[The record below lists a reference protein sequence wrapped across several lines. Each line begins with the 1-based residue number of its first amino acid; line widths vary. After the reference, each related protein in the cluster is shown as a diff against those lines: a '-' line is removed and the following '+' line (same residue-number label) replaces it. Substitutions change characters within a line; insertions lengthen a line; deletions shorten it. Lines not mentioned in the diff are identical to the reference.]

1 MARPTKLTPDIQQ
14 KIGDGVSLGL
24 TYALAASAAGVTYQT
39 FNQWMKLGRDSTS
52 GKYFE
57 FHKHIEQ
64 RNAEGALRIL
74 QKLNDAARAGNCQV
88 CMWILDRRFPE
99 DFGRW
104 VYKKTNIV
112 AENLNQNIEI
122 VATDSDKIRE
132 KILEKFALGREY
144 QKSSTI

>member
-1 MARPTKLTPDIQQ
+1 MARPTKLTPDVT
-14 KIGDGVSLGL
+14 KRIGDGVSLGL
-24 TYALAASAAGVTYQT
+24 TYALAASSAGVTYQT

-57 FHKHIEQ
+57 FYKHIEQ

-88 CMWILDRRFPE
+88 CMFILERRFSE
-99 DFGRW
+99 DFGRR

-112 AENLNQNIEI
+112 SENQNVNVEI
-122 VATDSDKIRE
+122 IVQDTDAIRE
-132 KILEKFALGREY
+132 EILAKFERVEESNELT
-144 QKSSTI
+144 S